1 MKYRIYDPK
10 KDKEAVHRIWEE
22 TGWIEGKNYE
32 PMDSQIE
39 NGRTIVADL
48 NGEPECLVV
57 SAFGDIKY
65 QDEFLK
71 LSMVGGVT
79 TSFVA
84 RKQNLA
90 KRLTAT
96 KIALDA
102 LDGGEV
108 CGLGIFE
115 QGFYNLLGFGNGAME
130 HFFRIA
136 PTILK
141 VKGKHRVPSRLTK
154 EDWKK
159 VHQSRVNR
167 LRNHGSCVI
176 PFEYT
181 KAEMFWSES
190 GFGLGYFDKKGNLT
204 HHFWATGKGKENG
217 PLRIE
222 WLAYQTKEQFWELI
236 SLLQSLGDQIH
247 LISIDEPPNI
257 QFQDLIENPFAI
269 KNWTHKAIYENRFT
283 TISYWQMRILNLEKC
298 VAKTHFSGK
307 SVKFNLCLNDPIGK
321 FLDSDL
327 AWKGISGDYVVEFGE
342 ESKAKKG
349 TNKNLPTL
357 KASVGAFTRLW
368 LGILSASSLSF
379 TDKFS
384 ANEKLIKDLDNL
396 IKLPIPRPDWQF

>member
-1 MKYRIYDPK
+1 MKFRNYDPK
-10 KDKEAVHRIWEE
+10 KDKNAVRRIWEE

-48 NGEPECLVV
+48 KGEPECLVV
-57 SAFGDIKY
+57 SAFGDLKY
-65 QDEFLK
+65 QEEFLK

-79 TSFVA
+79 TSFIA

-90 KRLTAT
+90 GRLTAT

-115 QGFYNLLGFGNGAME
+115 QGFYNRLGFGNGTME
-130 HFFRIA
+130 HIFRIA
-136 PTILK
+136 PSILK
-141 VKGKHRVPSRLTK
+141 IKGKHRVPSRLTK
-154 EDWKK
+154 DDWEK

-167 LRNHGSCVI
+167 LRIHGSCVV
-176 PFEYT
+176 PSEYT
-181 KAEMFWSES
+181 KAEMFWGES
-190 GFGLGYFDKKGNLT
+190 GFGLGYFDKNGNLT

-257 QFQDLIENPFAI
+257 QFQDLLENPFAM
-269 KNWTHKAIYENRFT
+269 KNMTYKATFANRFN
-283 TISYWQMRILNLEKC
+283 TISYWQMRILDLEKC
-298 VAKTHFSGK
+298 LAKTHFSGK
-307 SVKFNLCLNDPIGK
+307 GLKFNLSLKDPIER
-321 FLDSDL
+321 FLGSDL
-327 AWKGISGDYVVEFGE
+327 AWNGISGDYVVELGE

-349 TNKNLPTL
+349 TDKKLPIL
-357 KASVGAFTRLW
+357 KTSVGAFTRLW
-368 LGILSASSLSF
+368 LGILPASGLAF
-379 TDKFS
+379 TDSFS
-384 ANEKLIKDLDNL
+384 ADEKLIKDLDNL
-396 IKLPIPRPDWQF
+396 IKLPIPKPDWQF